1 MEMRRVVVTGLG
13 AITPVGNDLPT
24 TWQNLVAGQSG
35 VDCITRYDTSA
46 FKVHIAAEVKDFDPS
61 LHIDAKTLKHMDR
74 NAQLAVVAAA
84 EAVQDARLVIDDG
97 NRERVGVIFGSGGG
111 GMATALKWYDVLT
124 ERGPRRV
131 TPFFMTNMIA
141 DAASGHI
148 AIQTGAIGP
157 NYSTTSACAS
167 GANAVGDGFTLI
179 KVGKVDAMIVGGTE
193 AVLLPL
199 FHACFEMMHV
209 LSPDTEPPSASCRPF
224 DLNRNGFVAG
234 EGACALILED
244 LERAQAR
251 GAKIYA
257 EIVGFG
263 SSNDALDMVASDASG
278 RGLMNAMRQTLQE
291 SQIPLPEVGYVNTH
305 GTATKLNDR
314 VETLAMKQLFGAH
327 APSMLVSSI
336 KPATGHMMGAS
347 GALECAVCVLA
358 LHHGVIPPT
367 LNYETPDPD
376 CDLDCVPN
384 QARTVRLQAAMST
397 SVGLGGH
404 NAAVLFRRWDG

>member
-314 VETLAMKQLFGAH
+314 VETLAIKQLFGAH

>member
-35 VDCITRYDTSA
+35 VDYITRYDASA

-61 LHIDAKTLKHMDR
+61 LHIDGKTLKHMDR
-74 NAQLAVVAAA
+74 NAQLAVVAAT
-84 EAVQDARLVIDDG
+84 EAVQDAGLVIDDG
-97 NRERVGVIFGSGGG
+97 NRERVGVVFGSGGG
-111 GMATALKWYDVLT
+111 GMETVLKWYNVLT

-244 LERAQAR
+244 LARAQAR

-257 EIVGFG
+257 EIVGCG

-291 SQIPLPEVGYVNTH
+291 AQIPLPEVGYVNTH

-314 VETLAMKQLFGAH
+314 VETLAIKQLFGAH
-327 APSMLVSSI
+327 APAMLVSSI
-336 KPATGHMMGAS
+336 KAATGHMMGAS

>member
-367 LNYETPDPD
+367 MNYETPDPD